1 MALVKEDGSSV
12 ASSNTY
18 VTLAEYQAWAAERG
32 ITHSGSD
39 ADLITHIYRA
49 MDYIES
55 LKFIGDKA
63 NENQPMQWPR
73 LGAIIDGYEV
83 DGTEIPTQLKNAV
96 YEAVYATS
104 ISNSELAPLERR
116 TQSEKIGDIQITY
129 ANNSSSRTSSPALK
143 YSLRKL
149 LTPLSY
155 VSRA

>member
-1 MALVKEDGSSV
+1 MALIVENGSSV
-12 ASSNTY
+12 SGSNTY
-18 VTLAEYQAWAAERG
+18 VSLAEYQAWAAERG
-32 ITHSGSD
+32 ITHTGSD
-39 ADLITHIYRA
+39 ANLITHIYRA

-55 LKFIGDKA
+55 LKFIGGKA
-63 NENQPMQWPR
+63 NENQSMQWPR

-83 DGTEIPTQLKNAV
+83 DGTEIPAQLKNAV
-96 YEAVYATS
+96 YESVYATS

-129 ANNSSSRTSSPALK
+129 ANNSDSKTTSPALQ